1 MLWMLPMIMPN
12 FVEEPPVKAS
22 KVTNRSSSP
31 APCLEQDLMCTL
43 VASSRT
49 KRKERG

>member
-1 MLWMLPMIMPN
+1 MGTPHDHAKHRGGA
-12 FVEEPPVKAS
+12 PVKAS
-22 KVTNRSSSP
+22 KVTNGSSSP